1 MLNFNNNFFSNKVD
15 DKYVE
20 FDSLKNPEI
29 LFHDLQPF
37 NKNIEKPSFDL
48 NNIKQKKLIFKTKKF
63 FI

>member
-1 MLNFNNNFFSNKVD
+1 VD